1 MFFKKCVLGKQEID
15 ISSNTVAEIRNATEQ
30 ELEKFADKHWKLIAP
45 PFNESFWIELC
56 NLLNNLEIYF
66 FMNSSKDIEK
76 YAIYSSIEKKLHFRK
91 DIKEFYLDTKEQKIY
106 TKTKA
111 NFFDSIDSIFY
122 LFSNSSEQKLDEF
135 GDPIIDEYDYLDD
148 SSYSNPPKKT
158 CDYPQDFWKLL
169 CILGELLYGEFNDFE
184 IKSPIYK
191 AAIRMFKSEEK
202 QEYGK
207 NITEKEAVEKR
218 IKSFIEVY
226 SQSKIEFLNEKCK
239 NRKNLL
245 YFFNDNASYIAQFG
259 SKVITY
265 EETITEVKEFL
276 NSSHRVLDVD
286 GNIFFEFENDCGFD
300 LDNKFSE
307 IKKIQEK
314 ILNTMDSG
322 EKNVEYTL
330 RWILH
335 NTDSYIVPIQKD
347 CESKY
352 RYNCILLRKSDFIDE
367 PQEYDHILV
376 SPAGIILIES
386 KYWNGLV
393 RYLPDGQLLR
403 KVDGGDFCGE
413 NDTISQI
420 NRHMIL
426 MKKIAPNIP
435 VYNVLC
441 LAHNNVIIEGREFCD
456 NFSIVSV
463 NQLGQFIHK
472 LCCDNRRYSN
482 DQIDEIAKLINS
494 CKYDISNINI

>member
-1 MFFKKCVLGKQEID
+1 MFYKKCVLGDSELDISTNTVVELRNATKQEI
-15 ISSNTVAEIRNATEQ
+15 EE
-30 ELEKFADKHWKLIAP
+30 FAHKNRDKYWQASKP
-45 PFNESFWIELC
+45 PYNEAFWRSLC
-56 NLLNNLEIYF
+56 SLLNGLKEYFLNLF
-66 FMNSSKDIEK
+66 NHHKDINR
-76 YAIYSSIEKKLHFRK
+76 YSVMSRIESKFDIDGSINRFLLDNNKSR
-91 DIKEFYLDTKEQKIY
+91 IKIESKFETKEEKM
-106 TKTKA
+106 
-111 NFFDSIDSIFY
+111 
-122 LFSNSSEQKLDEF
+122 DEF
-135 GDPIIDEYDYLDD
+135 GFPITDENGNTEYTYRRWR
-148 SSYSNPPKKT
+148 STNS
-158 CDYPQDFWKLL
+158 CEYPQDYW
-169 CILGELLYGEFNDFE
+169 ELLRIVGDF
-184 IKSPIYK
+184 I
-191 AAIRMFKSEEK
+191 FDDF
-202 QEYGK
+202 K
-207 NITEKEAVEKR
+207 NIYIGDEAPDNFNEKGLKKGNRLDMTEEQLDEER
-218 IKSFIEVY
+218 IKLQIIARCRLALIKVDR
-226 SQSKIEFLNEKCK
+226 KCRNTVRLLEFFRN
-239 NRKNLL
+239 
-245 YFFNDNASYIAQFG
+245 NASYIAKFG
-259 SKVITY
+259 VSAITCKR
-265 EETITEVKEFL
+265 TLAKRDDFL

-286 GNIFFEFENDCGFD
+286 GNIFFEYENDCGFD

-426 MKKIAPNIP
+426 MKQIAPNIP

-482 DQIDEIAKLINS
+482 DQIDEIAKLINTYKS
-494 CKYDISNINI
+494 GIFL

>member
-226 SQSKIEFLNEKCK
+226 SQSIINFLNEKCK

-265 EETITEVKEFL
+265 
-276 NSSHRVLDVD
+276 
-286 GNIFFEFENDCGFD
+286 
-300 LDNKFSE
+300 
-307 IKKIQEK
+307 
-314 ILNTMDSG
+314 
-322 EKNVEYTL
+322 
-330 RWILH
+330 
-335 NTDSYIVPIQKD
+335 
-347 CESKY
+347 
-352 RYNCILLRKSDFIDE
+352 
-367 PQEYDHILV
+367 
-376 SPAGIILIES
+376 
-386 KYWNGLV
+386 
-393 RYLPDGQLLR
+393 
-403 KVDGGDFCGE
+403 
-413 NDTISQI
+413 
-420 NRHMIL
+420 
-426 MKKIAPNIP
+426 
-435 VYNVLC
+435 
-441 LAHNNVIIEGREFCD
+441 
-456 NFSIVSV
+456 
-463 NQLGQFIHK
+463 
-472 LCCDNRRYSN
+472 
-482 DQIDEIAKLINS
+482 
-494 CKYDISNINI
+494 